1 MMQPTGQR
9 HWAPLWAGGALMG
22 VLALLGAA
30 LPAVT
35 PARAPAAEGNVS
47 SRGTVYSIV
56 LPDEPPFV
64 PDGPNR
70 PQFQAYCRLCHSPRL
85 PLTQPRLTEEKW
97 AGVVSKMV
105 KTYGAPI
112 PPEQE
117 RDIVAY
123 LTAVHGPER

>member
-1 MMQPTGQR
+1 MQPTGQR
-9 HWAPLWAGGALMG
+9 RWAPLWAGGALLG
-22 VLALLGAA
+22 VLALLGVA
-30 LPAVT
+30 LPAAT
-35 PARAPAAEGNVS
+35 APEECVP
-47 SRGTVYSIV
+47 SRGTVYSIT
-56 LPDEPPFV
+56 LPDAAPML

-85 PLTQPRLTEEKW
+85 VLTQPRLTQDKW

-117 RDIVAY
+117 PDIVAY
-123 LTAVHGPER
+123 LTAVHGLQP